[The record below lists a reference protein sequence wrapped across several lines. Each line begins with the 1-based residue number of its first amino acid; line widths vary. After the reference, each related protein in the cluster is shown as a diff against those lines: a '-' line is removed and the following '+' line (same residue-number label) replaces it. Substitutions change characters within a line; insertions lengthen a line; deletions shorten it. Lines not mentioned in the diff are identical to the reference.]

1 MLEIKK
7 SEFRENVES
16 FAIAVLTI
24 LFILI
29 FVVRSYKVQGP
40 SMEPTIH
47 NGQMLMVNKF
57 IFRFRPPKTGDIVV
71 IIPPGDP
78 KRKYIKRVIGGPRQT
93 VRVENS
99 KLYVDGMEMKEL
111 YIRET
116 MQTSDFN
123 QQVPDG
129 CIFVMGD
136 NRNNSTD
143 SRNAS
148 IVGFVPLKN
157 VVGKAIFIFWPIT
170 DIKILQNPKYSP
182 APYVPTQFSRYP
194 QWQH

>member
-7 SEFRENVES
+7 SELRENIES

-24 LFILI
+24 LFIMI
-29 FVVRSYKVQGP
+29 FVVRSYKVQGQ

-47 NGQMLMVNKF
+47 EGEMLMINRY
-57 IFRFRPPKTGDIVV
+57 IFNFRPPKTGDIVV

-78 KRKYIKRVIGGPRQT
+78 KRKYIKRVIGGPRQS

-99 KLYVDGMEMKEL
+99 KVYVDNLELKET

-116 MQTSDFN
+116 MQSGDFT
-123 QQVPDG
+123 QQVPDDS
-129 CIFVMGD
+129 IFVMGD

-143 SRNAS
+143 SRNANV
-148 IVGFVPLKN
+148 VGFVPLKN

-170 DIKILQNPKYSP
+170 DVKILQNPKYTQE
-182 APYVPTQFSRYP
+182 PYIPTQFSKYP
-194 QWQH
+194 QRQH

>member
-24 LFILI
+24 LFIMI
-29 FVVRSYKVQGP
+29 FVVRSYKVQGQ

-47 NGQMLMVNKF
+47 EGEMLMVNRY
-57 IFRFRPPKTGDIVV
+57 IFNFRPPKTGDIVV

-78 KRKYIKRVIGGPRQT
+78 KRKYIKRVIGGPRQS

-99 KLYVDGMEMKEL
+99 KLYVDNMEMKES

-116 MQTSDFN
+116 MQTGDFT

-129 CIFVMGD
+129 SVFVMGD

-143 SRNAS
+143 SRNTS

-157 VVGKAIFIFWPIT
+157 VVGKAIFIFWPVT
-170 DIKILQNPKYSP
+170 DVKILQNPNYIQEP
-182 APYVPTQFSRYP
+182 LIPTQFSRYP
-194 QWQH
+194 QGQH

>member
-16 FAIAVLTI
+16 FAVAVLTI
-24 LFILI
+24 LFIMI
-29 FVVRSYKVQGP
+29 FVVRSYKVQGQ

-47 NGQMLMVNKF
+47 DGEMLMVNRF
-57 IFRFRPPKTGDIVV
+57 IFDYRPPKTGDIVV

-99 KLYVDGMEMKEL
+99 KVYVDNYELKEP

-116 MQTSDFN
+116 MQSGDFT
-123 QQVPDG
+123 QTVPDDA
-129 CIFVMGD
+129 IFVMGD

-143 SRNAS
+143 SRNAA

-157 VVGKAIFIFWPIT
+157 VVGKAIFIFWPVP
-170 DIKILQNPKYSP
+170 DIQILKNPNYTPIISEP
-182 APYVPTQFSRYP
+182 IHYFRYP
-194 QWQH
+194 QAHH

>member
-24 LFILI
+24 LFIMI
-29 FVVRSYKVQGP
+29 FVVRSYKVQGQ

-47 NGQMLMVNKF
+47 EGEMLMINRY
-57 IFRFRPPKTGDIVV
+57 IFNFRPPKTGDIVV

-99 KLYVDGMEMKEL
+99 KLYVDNMEMKEP

-116 MQTSDFN
+116 MQTGDFTE
-123 QQVPDG
+123 QVPDG

-143 SRNAS
+143 SRNAG

-170 DIKILQNPKYSP
+170 DVKILQLPNYSQDP
-182 APYVPTQFSRYP
+182 LIPTQFSRYP
-194 QWQH
+194 LGQH

>member
-24 LFILI
+24 LFIMI
-29 FVVRSYKVQGP
+29 FVVRSYKVQGQ

-47 NGQMLMVNKF
+47 EGEMLMINRY
-57 IFRFRPPKTGDIVV
+57 IFNFRPPKTGDIVV

-99 KLYVDGMEMKEL
+99 KLYVDNMEMKEP

-116 MQTSDFN
+116 MQTGDFTE
-123 QQVPDG
+123 QVPDG

-157 VVGKAIFIFWPIT
+157 VVGKAIFVFWPIT
-170 DIKILQNPKYSP
+170 DVKILQLPSYSQDP
-182 APYVPTQFSRYP
+182 LIPTQFSRYP
-194 QWQH
+194 MGR

>member
-24 LFILI
+24 LFIMI
-29 FVVRSYKVQGP
+29 FVVRSYKVQGQ

-47 NGQMLMVNKF
+47 EGEMLMVNRY
-57 IFRFRPPKTGDIVV
+57 IFNFRPPKTGDIVV

-99 KLYVDGMEMKEL
+99 KLYVDGMEIKEP

-116 MQTSDFN
+116 MQTGDFT

-129 CIFVMGD
+129 SIFVMGD

-148 IVGFVPLKN
+148 VVGFVPLKN
-157 VVGKAIFIFWPIT
+157 VVGKAIFVFWPIT
-170 DIKILQNPKYSP
+170 DVQILQNPDYSYTP
-182 APYVPTQFSRYP
+182 SIPTQFSRYP
-194 QWQH
+194 QGQP